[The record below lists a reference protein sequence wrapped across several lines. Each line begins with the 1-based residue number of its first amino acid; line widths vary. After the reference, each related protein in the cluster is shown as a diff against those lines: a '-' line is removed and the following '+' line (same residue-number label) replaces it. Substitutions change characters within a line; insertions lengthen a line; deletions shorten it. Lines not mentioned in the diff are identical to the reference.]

1 MDTLVLTNKQ
11 GKDVTTSLII
21 AEVFEK
27 DHDKVCRD
35 IRNLSCSQEFRAANF
50 GDSSYISSQGKQLPM
65 YEMTKDG
72 FSFLVMGYTG
82 PRAGEFKERFINEFN
97 KREALLKNN
106 DYIIGRAMSILHD
119 RTKILEQQVMQ
130 KDEQIQIQEEVIK
143 QAIPK
148 TEYFDDVL
156 QSDSLI
162 ATNVIAKDLGLS
174 AVSLN
179 RILHQ
184 KGIIYNSSGTWVLYA
199 RYQDMG
205 YTRTKTHIYT
215 DNNGKECTSVQTYW
229 TEKGR
234 RFIFSLFSA
243 RPVSKPGKQKSKMQT
258 GC

>member
-119 RTKILEQQVMQ
+119 RTKILEQQVWQ

-143 QAIPK
+143 QAAPK
-148 TEYFDDVL
+148 VEYYDEVL
-156 QSDSLI
+156 QSETRI
-162 ATNVIAKDLGLS
+162 TINVIAKELGMS

-179 RILHQ
+179 KILHD

-199 RYQDMG
+199 KYQDMG
-205 YTRTKTHIYT
+205 YTDTNTFNYT
-215 DNNGKECTSVQTYW
+215 DTLGRKCSRVHTYW

-234 RFIFSLFSA
+234 KFIHDIIKKCRNRA
-243 RPVSKPGKQKSKMQT
+243 
-258 GC
+258 